1 MADGGASSFIML
13 VTALLISGAAGTI
26 LIDQWGSAVR
36 VMSDNQQKAEHQ
48 SKVSIDF
55 AGDPMM
61 VIMDSASNN
70 DITIHVLNSGEI
82 EMNTTIF
89 EVYVNGQLPS
99 STSTAISPS
108 GTKWVSGYIMEITLS
123 DAGYSSLSD
132 NQDIKLF
139 VTATSEFFG
148 GHTYTTS
155 FSKEVRL
162 HEI

>member
-36 VMSDNQQKAEHQ
+36 AMSDNQQKAEHQ

-61 VIMDSASNN
+61 VVMDSTSSN

-82 EMNTTIF
+82 EMSTSNF
-89 EVYVNGQLPS
+89 EVFVDGEAPS
-99 STSTAISPS
+99 STSTSISPS
-108 GTKWVSGYIMEITLS
+108 GTDWLSGYVMEITLS
-123 DAGYSSLSD
+123 DAGYSSLND
-132 NQDIKLF
+132 NQDIKIF
-139 VTATSEFFG
+139 VTATSETFA

>member
-36 VMSDNQQKAEHQ
+36 AMSDNQQKAEHQ

-61 VIMDSASNN
+61 VVMDSTSSN

-82 EMNTTIF
+82 EMSTSNF
-89 EVYVNGQLPS
+89 EVFVDGEAPS
-99 STSTAISPS
+99 STSTSISPS
-108 GTKWVSGYIMEITLS
+108 GTDWLSGYVMEI
-123 DAGYSSLSD
+123 
-132 NQDIKLF
+132 
-139 VTATSEFFG
+139 
-148 GHTYTTS
+148 
-155 FSKEVRL
+155 
-162 HEI
+162 

>member
-26 LIDQWGSAVR
+26 LIEQWGSAVR
-36 VMSDNQQKAEHQ
+36 AMSDNQQKAEHQ

-61 VIMDSASNN
+61 VIMDSSSSN

-82 EMNTTIF
+82 EMSTSNF
-89 EVYVNGQLPS
+89 EVFVDGETPS
-99 STSTAISPS
+99 STSTSISPS
-108 GTKWVSGYIMEITLS
+108 GTDWLPGYIMEIIFSNT
-123 DAGYSSLSD
+123 GYSSLTD
-132 NQDIKLF
+132 NQDIKIF
-139 VTATSEFFG
+139 VTASSEMFG
-148 GHTYTTS
+148 GNTYTTS

>member
-36 VMSDNQQKAEHQ
+36 AMSDNQQKAEHQ

-61 VIMDSASNN
+61 VVMDSTSSN
-70 DITIHVLNSGEI
+70 DITIHVLNSGDI
-82 EMNTTIF
+82 TMNTTIF
-89 EVYVNGQLPS
+89 EVYVDGQLPS
-99 STSTAISPS
+99 STSTSISPS
-108 GTKWVSGYIMEITLS
+108 GTDWLPGYIMEITLS
-123 DAGYSSLSD
+123 DAGYSSFTD
-132 NQDIKLF
+132 NQDIKIF
-139 VTATSEFFG
+139 VTATSEFFA

-155 FSKEVRL
+155 FSKEVRI